1 MKRILIFAAAICM
14 SLVVQ
19 AQKEMLGEWK
29 TIDDKTGQEK
39 SVVRIFKATN
49 GLYYGK
55 IEQLLQPAKD
65 SKSNLCTE
73 CQGADKNKPK
83 IGLIIVRDMKY
94 ENGDL
99 VGGTILDPAN
109 GKTYYASIV
118 FDSATGKLKVRG
130 SLDKHGL
137 LGRSQYWIR

>member
-1 MKRILIFAAAICM
+1 MKRILILAAAICM
-14 SLVVQ
+14 AFVVQ
-19 AQKEMLGEWK
+19 AQKDMLGEWK
-29 TIDDKTGQEK
+29 TIDDKTGLEK
-39 SVVRIFKATN
+39 SVVRVFKATN
-49 GLYYGK
+49 GMYYGK

-65 SKSNLCTE
+65 SKPRLCTE
-73 CQGADKNKPK
+73 CQGVDKNKPMV
-83 IGLIIVRDMKY
+83 GLVIVRDMKY

-137 LGRSQYWIR
+137 LGRSQFWVR

>member
-14 SLVVQ
+14 AFVVQ

-29 TIDDKTGQEK
+29 TIDDKTGKEK
-39 SVVRIFKATN
+39 SIVRIFKATN

-55 IEQLLQPAKD
+55 IEQLLQHSADGKPR
-65 SKSNLCTE
+65 LCVE
-73 CQGADKNKPK
+73 CQGADKNKPMA
-83 IGLIIVRDMKY
+83 GLMIIRDMKL
-94 ENGDL
+94 ENGSL

-109 GKTYYASIV
+109 GKTYHASIELE
-118 FDSATGKLKVRG
+118 SATGKLKVRG

-137 LGRSQYWIR
+137 LGRTQFWVR